1 MIQKDIERALRAKNW
16 YKIWAGNWSLLS
28 CTHFAEQY
36 TDILDL
42 EGVKF
47 AKNCALVYRD
57 GACFGFMPEDE
68 KVKFG
73 AYIADI
79 YTKDQSKID
88 TLISYFKEQADMT
101 VAYVAAERGKRFDL
115 KRYEDFWKRIDTY
128 YVPHII
134 NKWMVESLDPA
145 ILQKHL
151 HGLQEARIHAEP
163 VFKRTEELMHDIAS
177 QIAGE
182 TGKTADLV
190 LSCTKAEILSYWKGT
205 KLPDDSVL
213 AERRK
218 YSAILHMPGVRELYT
233 GNDAHAI
240 EELMAPKQEKNQAGV
255 IKGTT
260 AYPGKVRGV
269 VKIIL
274 DPTKGDHFNEGDIL
288 VTGMTRPEY
297 LALMQKAG
305 AFVTDSGG
313 ILSHAAIVARELKK
327 PCVIGTQVATKVL
340 KDGDMVEV
348 DADKGV
354 VRILK

>member
-1 MIQKDIERALRAKNW
+1 MIEKDVLQNIQGKKW
-16 YKIWAGNWSLLS
+16 YKIWAGNWSFLS

-36 TDILDL
+36 TDILDI

-47 AKNCALVYRD
+47 CQNCALVYKD
-57 GACFGFMPEDE
+57 GSCSGFIPEEE
-68 KVKFG
+68 KNKF
-73 AYIADI
+73 AMYIAKL
-79 YTKDQSKID
+79 YTEDTSKID
-88 TLISYFKEQADMT
+88 KLIKYFKEQADFM
-101 VAYVAAERGKRFDL
+101 VVYCAAEKGKKFDL
-115 KRYEDFWKRIDTY
+115 NKYETFWKNIDTY

-134 NKWMVESLDPA
+134 NKWMVESLEPS
-145 ILQKHL
+145 ILETHL
-151 HGLQEARIHAEP
+151 HGLQEARLHAEP
-163 VFKRTEELMHDIAS
+163 VFKRTEELMQGIAM

-190 LSCTKAEILSYWKGT
+190 LTCSKQEIIGYFKGA

-213 AERRK
+213 AERKK
-218 YSAILHMPGVRELYT
+218 YSAILHMPGVKAIFA
-233 GNDAHAI
+233 GKDAQEI
-240 EELMAPKQEKNQAGV
+240 EGLMAPKQEKEEVGTL
-255 IKGTT
+255 KGTT
-260 AYPGKVRGV
+260 AYPGKVRGS

-274 DPTKGDHFNEGDIL
+274 DPTKGDHFKEGDIL

-297 LALMQKAG
+297 LSLMQKAG

-348 DADKGV
+348 DAEKGI
-354 VRILK
+354 VRVIN